1 MWRDRPVSS
10 VNIKTQLEGL
20 DEERQ
25 RLEEEQKTNRAKVR
39 KLTLQTIRRRKA
51 LEEKRKDNEEKEQK
65 FREEVLQE
73 RKLKQQEATE
83 RFQRAHLPPSQR
95 RQNRIGHR
103 KRAIRLEEALEQV
116 QGSSCG
122 SASSSYVI
130 AKSTVNKWTTDLLLN
145 LSPHEIRNGSR
156 YQIQLSEAKAYAKL
170 MQERSGANLQNSRL
184 YFQRELEETQRLLGE
199 QQLNSLQEFQQEIDQ
214 LYQSEILS
222 SLDSLETE
230 GQNTTHQTEPI
241 ESNSLS
247 VQINHTSNNR
257 VKPHPPVKDSLNS
270 CRTDFY
276 PLKNTHISA
285 WINNLDSSQTSLSSA
300 VVKTNGTEASATKEY
315 LSDKQHTLAF
325 AKIDSE
331 CFDSGPLSSVERYQ
345 NESSTKLYNN
355 NQHKIIENNAHSIES
370 HPTTRPSSESSLGHT
385 AHSATRPCNAWST
398 PDPTPRE
405 ATQVSDVND
414 RLESVHQNEPVTLHS
429 LKLPLATPFFLNFSP
444 KSQLFSDRRN
454 TDSIKE
460 SQKTVEQ
467 NHLLACT
474 GATNQINQKADFS
487 SESEGNHAS
496 SNKYNLG
503 IKSRHGSEGASQK
516 SAPSQAAFNSSE
528 SDSENNVTEGKEKK
542 LAAHSSMSTT
552 RLKTSKNYFYE
563 KSNFNLL
570 KGILKKASKYD
581 NGYPK
586 SVLSATGVLG
596 IQMASSIRDSVEL
609 IKMKETES
617 VKNPTKKKLRW
628 FDEIEQT
635 NQFTKVPNKDAGEEL
650 EITKDSKS
658 SGSTSQSQV
667 QSPCSENNGSFTNGK
682 SIVESKKESKWTTL
696 NTGHKTAVDCSLA
709 GRQQTESKGAVT
721 DPVILETASVTHGIT
736 PAVPPQYHLTK
747 QAWAATETRNID
759 QKITVKNTIIKPEK
773 PMVRKGHSKVI
784 KRAHSAKV
792 YFCTRGNCR
801 KGTIIRPQSASEAM
815 KSQGKILIPHPP
827 SRLAIDSKHCQ
838 RTKGNFNSS
847 CQSQMQPANVID
859 NSSTKSREFIPD
871 IHYTS
876 SKDNADKTAVSGLWP
891 QKKFSN
897 NTSVAITTFPSSYL
911 VSPFETV
918 PKATY
923 SVNTT
928 KSVLQQG
935 DVNNGTKQD
944 SKCGGDRLRLD
955 STPTDE
961 EIALLWHGVRSALA
975 RKDVISGDARNYL
988 SSRNNG
994 HKTNLQHH
1002 RTNVSQL
1009 SIDGS
1014 TLMNGMR
1021 SVSRGDRLLS
1031 APSVAFT
1038 RRNHPTD
1045 THSSG
1050 IKYRA
1055 LLEQRRMNIGSTTH
1069 KSDQIGQNF
1078 QISPF
1083 PSAFDPVQTIN
1094 AAQNSEEVS
1103 QSTEQFMLAE
1113 NMVETSAQDSDILS
1127 AMETIETQQ
1136 YSFLQNK
1143 VQRLGL
1149 SALSFEEQK
1158 LLQSLDRLDKRL
1170 QCHIKWCFQLKY

>member
-667 QSPCSENNGSFTNGK
+667 QSPCSENNGSFTNG
-682 SIVESKKESKWTTL
+682 
-696 NTGHKTAVDCSLA
+696 
-709 GRQQTESKGAVT
+709 
-721 DPVILETASVTHGIT
+721 
-736 PAVPPQYHLTK
+736 
-747 QAWAATETRNID
+747 
-759 QKITVKNTIIKPEK
+759 
-773 PMVRKGHSKVI
+773 
-784 KRAHSAKV
+784 
-792 YFCTRGNCR
+792 
-801 KGTIIRPQSASEAM
+801 
-815 KSQGKILIPHPP
+815 
-827 SRLAIDSKHCQ
+827 
-838 RTKGNFNSS
+838 
-847 CQSQMQPANVID
+847 
-859 NSSTKSREFIPD
+859 
-871 IHYTS
+871 
-876 SKDNADKTAVSGLWP
+876 
-891 QKKFSN
+891 
-897 NTSVAITTFPSSYL
+897 
-911 VSPFETV
+911 
-918 PKATY
+918 
-923 SVNTT
+923 
-928 KSVLQQG
+928 
-935 DVNNGTKQD
+935 
-944 SKCGGDRLRLD
+944 
-955 STPTDE
+955 
-961 EIALLWHGVRSALA
+961 
-975 RKDVISGDARNYL
+975 DARNYL

-1170 QCHIKWCFQLKY
+1170 QYIKEIVQTSPSDGLLQIPSPFVISNGASSSSTRPEQVLCDTQKDHSFAPDNYGKFQRKY

>member
-25 RLEEEQKTNRAKVR
+25 RLSEEQKTNRAKVR

-51 LEEKRKDNEEKEQK
+51 FEEKRKDNEEKEQK

-73 RKLKQQEATE
+73 RKLKQQDATE
-83 RFQRAHLPPSQR
+83 KFQRAHLPPSQR
-95 RQNRIGHR
+95 RKNRIGHR

-130 AKSTVNKWTTDLLLN
+130 AKSTVNKRTTDLLLN
-145 LSPHEIRNGSR
+145 LSTHEIRNGSR
-156 YQIQLSEAKAYAKL
+156 YQKQLSEAKAYAKL

-184 YFQRELEETQRLLGE
+184 YFQQELEETQRLLGE
-199 QQLNSLQEFQQEIDQ
+199 QQLNSLQEFRQEIDQ
-214 LYQSEILS
+214 LYQSESLS

-230 GQNTTHQTEPI
+230 GQKTAHQTEPI

-247 VQINHTSNNR
+247 VQNNHTSNNR
-257 VKPHPPVKDSLNS
+257 MKPHPPVKDSFNS

-276 PLKNTHISA
+276 PLKKTHISA
-285 WINNLDSSQTSLSSA
+285 WINNLDSSRTSLSSA
-300 VVKTNGTEASATKEY
+300 VVRTNETEASATKEY
-315 LSDKQHTLAF
+315 LSDKQHTLAS
-325 AKIDSE
+325 AKIGSE
-331 CFDSGPLSSVERYQ
+331 CFDSSPLSSVERYQ
-345 NESSTKLYNN
+345 NEYSTKFYNN
-355 NQHKIIENNAHSIES
+355 NQHKIIENNAHSTES

-385 AHSATRPCNAWST
+385 AHSPTRPCNAWST

-414 RLESVHQNEPVTLHS
+414 RLESVHQSEPVTLHS
-429 LKLPLATPFFLNFSP
+429 LKLPLATPFFLTFSP
-444 KSQLFSDRRN
+444 NSQLFSDKRK

-460 SQKTVEQ
+460 SQKTVQ
-467 NHLLACT
+467 QSHLLACT
-474 GATNQINQKADFS
+474 GATNQINQKADIS
-487 SESEGNHAS
+487 SESEGNHT
-496 SNKYNLG
+496 SNKYNLS
-503 IKSRHGSEGASQK
+503 IKSRHCSEGASQK

-528 SDSENNVTEGKEKK
+528 SDSENNVTEGKENK

-552 RLKTSKNYFYE
+552 RLKTSKKYFYE

-570 KGILKKASKYD
+570 KGILKKVSKYE

-609 IKMKETES
+609 VKMKEAES

-635 NQFTKVPNKDAGEEL
+635 NQFTKGPNKGAGEEL
-650 EITKDSKS
+650 ENTKESKS
-658 SGSTSQSQV
+658 SGSTSQTQL

-696 NTGHKTAVDCSLA
+696 NTGHKTAVDCILA
-709 GRQQTESKGAVT
+709 GRQQTETKGAVT
-721 DPVILETASVTHGIT
+721 DPVILETASMTHGIT

-759 QKITVKNTIIKPEK
+759 QEITVKNTIIKPEK

-827 SRLAIDSKHCQ
+827 PRLAIDSKHCQ
-838 RTKGNFNSS
+838 RTTGNFNNS

-859 NSSTKSREFIPD
+859 NSSTKLREFIPD

-876 SKDNADKTAVSGLWP
+876 SKDSEDKTAVSGLWP
-891 QKKFSN
+891 QRNFLN
-897 NTSVAITTFPSSYL
+897 NTSVTITTFPSSYL
-911 VSPFETV
+911 VSPYETV
-918 PKATY
+918 TKATY
-923 SVNTT
+923 SVNTS
-928 KSVLQQG
+928 KSVLQQD
-935 DVNNGTKQD
+935 DVNNNTKQD
-944 SKCGGDRLRLD
+944 SKCEGDRLRLD

-961 EIALLWHGVRSALA
+961 EIALLWHGVRRALA
-975 RKDVISGDARNYL
+975 QKGATS
-988 SSRNNG
+988 
-994 HKTNLQHH
+994 
-1002 RTNVSQL
+1002 
-1009 SIDGS
+1009 
-1014 TLMNGMR
+1014 
-1021 SVSRGDRLLS
+1021 
-1031 APSVAFT
+1031 AFT

-1055 LLEQRRMNIGSTTH
+1055 LLEQRRMNIGSTIH
-1069 KSDQIGQNF
+1069 KSDQIGQNI

-1083 PSAFDPVQTIN
+1083 PSAFDPAQTIN
-1094 AAQNSEEVS
+1094 AAQNTEEGAVY
-1103 QSTEQFMLAE
+1103 
-1113 NMVETSAQDSDILS
+1113 IL
-1127 AMETIETQQ
+1127 
-1136 YSFLQNK
+1136 
-1143 VQRLGL
+1143 
-1149 SALSFEEQK
+1149 
-1158 LLQSLDRLDKRL
+1158 
-1170 QCHIKWCFQLKY
+1170 